1 VAVKDYLYHYKAII
15 SRVIDGDTIVF
26 KEIDMGLD
34 VWIKNK
40 HARLLGIN
48 TPELHDKDAEVRFK
62 ANEAKDYLANRLT
75 EDTAV
80 IIKVREYNPLDSFG
94 RILADVYLEDEL
106 LNDTMLELG
115 FAVVFDK

>member
-1 VAVKDYLYHYKAII
+1 MAVKDYLYHYKAIM

-34 VWIKNK
+34 VWVKNK

-48 TPELHDKDAEVRFK
+48 APELHAKDLETRFK
-62 ANEAKDYLANRLT
+62 ANEAKEYLENRLT
-75 EDTAV
+75 EDTIV
-80 IIKVREYNPLDSFG
+80 IIKIREYNPLDSFG

-106 LNDTMLELG
+106 LNDTMLAEG
-115 FAVVFDK
+115 FAVVFE